1 MRSLI
6 ITLLI
11 GKGFILLY
19 LKQSLEE
26 SIDAAPIS

>member
-6 ITLLI
+6 ITLLV
-11 GKGFILLY
+11 GKVLFY

>member
-11 GKGFILLY
+11 GKVLFY
-19 LKQSLEE
+19 FKQSLEE
-26 SIDAAPIS
+26 STDAAPIS

>member
-11 GKGFILLY
+11 KKVFILLY